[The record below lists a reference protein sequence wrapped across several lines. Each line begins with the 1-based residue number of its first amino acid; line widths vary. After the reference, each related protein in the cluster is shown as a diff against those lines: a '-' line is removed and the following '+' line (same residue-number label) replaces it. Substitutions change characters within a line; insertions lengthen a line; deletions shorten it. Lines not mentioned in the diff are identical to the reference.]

1 MLAKCLP
8 RYFQEPT
15 ATSASN
21 ASQCLSQQSIDPLY
35 LQHYLFPISIAAPQP
50 FQLSNAPKAS
60 AVRLALAQESIL
72 VDPFGH
78 HFTSSST
85 SLQSPHVLEF
95 NDIVQSSISNT
106 EKADWVDE
114 GASDDE
120 DYCESSLLK
129 VNERM
134 NLEMER
140 GMCEGIEDS

>member
-1 MLAKCLP
+1 M
-8 RYFQEPT
+8 
-15 ATSASN
+15 
-21 ASQCLSQQSIDPLY
+21 
-35 LQHYLFPISIAAPQP
+35 
-50 FQLSNAPKAS
+50 
-60 AVRLALAQESIL
+60 
-72 VDPFGH
+72 
-78 HFTSSST
+78 
-85 SLQSPHVLEF
+85 
-95 NDIVQSSISNT
+95 QSSISNT